1 MLEQHRLI
9 ERVREVCRADPR
21 LISALMYGS
30 FAAGE
35 GDHFSDIE
43 FLLYFNDDVLPEV
56 DQREW
61 VERVAPVA
69 LYFTNEFGVGTAIF
83 HHLIRG
89 EFHFDRQSD
98 VHWIDVSW
106 RETDFFP
113 SVDRAVILDRTGE
126 LRRRIEA
133 IAGAPIERREPERI
147 DQLIHQ
153 LVNWV
158 LFGWTVLERGE
169 YARAHDLLGHVHR
182 HLLWLARIAE
192 HQTTHWATPSRR
204 VERDLSAAAMSRF
217 VVCTAPL
224 DRPSLLRA
232 YREAWQWGN
241 EMMAT
246 LVPDER
252 FPPSLVAAIDRRL
265 DADDRSFGRE

>member
-1 MLEQHRLI
+1 MLEQNRLI
-9 ERVREVCRADPR
+9 DRVRQVCQADVR

-35 GDHFSDIE
+35 GDRFSDIE

-61 VERVAPVA
+61 VDRIAPVA

-89 EFHFDRQSD
+89 EFHFERQSD
-98 VHWIDVSW
+98 VHRIDASW
-106 RETDFFP
+106 RETEFFP

-126 LRRRIEA
+126 LRRRVEA
-133 IAGAPIERREPERI
+133 IAGPPMERAEPERI
-147 DQLIHQ
+147 DQLIDQ
-153 LVNWV
+153 MVNWL

-169 YARAHDLLGHVHR
+169 LARAHDLLCQVHR
-182 HLLWLARIAE
+182 HLLGLARIAE
-192 HQTTHWATPSRR
+192 DRTTHWATPSRGA
-204 VERDLSAAAMSRF
+204 ERDLSVAAMSRF
-217 VVCTAPL
+217 AACTAPL
-224 DRPSLLRA
+224 DRPLLLRA
-232 YREAWQWGN
+232 YREAWRWGN

-246 LVPDER
+246 IVTDER
-252 FPPSLVAAIDRRL
+252 LPPTLVAAIDRRL
-265 DADDRSFGRE
+265 DPGGHSYE